1 MSGLSICA
9 DAAGYAK
16 MSKRVEEIHELY
28 YNEEGLLRLWVHDK
42 GESGMELTSKGTI
55 YNLILDEIREGIK
68 EGRYKSGDK
77 IKETDLCRKFNVSR
91 TPIRE
96 AIRQLQ
102 IDGFLVHVPQRGVQ
116 IPKLEGNQMLN
127 YLEIRMEL
135 EKLSA
140 YNAAFEAAPDDIKK
154 LRELNEGILELGKS
168 KPESAVELDETFH
181 LTIAGIGKNPYIKE
195 LLANIYLRSSLF
207 GHLLPFRAER
217 IPYTYKEHDDIIFA
231 VEKND
236 AELAKK
242 YMDVH
247 FYCSTAS
254 IKQKLINV
262 GAMSDEA
269 HGGNRGGK

>member
-1 MSGLSICA
+1 M
-9 DAAGYAK
+9 D
-16 MSKRVEEIHELY
+16 
-28 YNEEGLLRLWVHDK
+28 
-42 GESGMELTSKGTI
+42 LTSKGTI
-55 YNLILDEIREGIK
+55 YNLIFEEIREGIK

-77 IKETDLCRKFNVSR
+77 IKEIDLCQKFNVSR

-102 IDGFLVHVPQRGVQ
+102 IDGFLVHVPQKGVQ

-127 YLEIRMEL
+127 FQEIRVEL

-140 YNAAFEAAPDDIKK
+140 YNAAFEATPDDIKK
-154 LRELNEGILELGKS
+154 LRELNQCVLQQGEYR
-168 KPESAVELDETFH
+168 PDLDETFH

-195 LLANIYLRSSLF
+195 LLSNLYLRSSLF
-207 GHLLPFRAER
+207 GYFLPFKAER
-217 IPYTYKEHDDIIFA
+217 IPHTYKEHEDIISA
-231 VEKND
+231 LEIND